1 MQCHMTVVCNVVFMD
16 KEAVLQPGS
25 VTIQIQGLVSGLS
38 DYVSSIIHSFIYCYN
53 T

>member
-1 MQCHMTVVCNVVFMD
+1 MTVVCNVVFMD

-38 DYVSSIIHSFIYCYN
+38 AYVSSIIHSFIYCYN